1 MTWNTYNR
9 RKEILHE
16 VLAIAHAHRGE
27 SVSSLLLALDR
38 PTDATPEDL
47 LLDAQMLWTQQLIGQ
62 IDRSAFLGDSD
73 LKSATIGAWQ
83 SAALDQPTLR
93 HLLDDHADADELRVA
108 FVAEHR
114 RLARAAGISPDY
126 GLRLTEIGKQIKDEA
141 VATMVYPEQIPD
153 SPASLVTR
161 IRAALAA

>member
-16 VLAIAHAHRGE
+16 VLAIADAHRGE
-27 SVSSLLLALDR
+27 SVSSLLSALDR
-38 PTDATPEDL
+38 PTDVTAEDV
-47 LLDAQMLWTQQLIGQ
+47 LLDAQMVWAQQLNGQ
-62 IDRSAFLGDSD
+62 IDRSAFLGDSS
-73 LKSATIGAWQ
+73 LKNAAIGAWQ
-83 SAALDQPTLR
+83 SAALDRPTLR
-93 HLLDDHADADELRVA
+93 HLLDDHTDVAELQTA
-108 FVAEHR
+108 YAAEHR
-114 RLARAAGISPDY
+114 VLARAAGIAPDH
-126 GLRLTEIGKQIKDEA
+126 GALAELGKQIKDEA

>member
-16 VLAIAHAHRGE
+16 VLAIADAHRGE
-27 SVSSLLLALDR
+27 SVASLLSALDR
-38 PTDATPEDL
+38 PTEITAEDL
-47 LLDAQMLWTQQLIGQ
+47 LCDAQMIWTQQLNGQ
-62 IDRSAFLGDSD
+62 IDRSAFLGDSS
-73 LKSATIGAWQ
+73 LKDSTIGAWQ
-83 SAALDQPTLR
+83 SAALDRPTLR
-93 HLLDDHADADELRVA
+93 HLLDDQADADELQPA
-108 FVAEHR
+108 FAAEHR
-114 RLARAAGISPDY
+114 RLARAAGISPDHAA
-126 GLRLTEIGKQIKDEA
+126 LADLGKQIKDEA